1 MIGANFSQLRK
12 LSSSP
17 TLRRYAEVALRLA
30 QRGGRYT
37 RRYFR
42 RPGLKVIRKADGSP
56 VTAVDRE
63 TEQLLR
69 RILADHYPTHAIVG
83 EEYGQTPA
91 AGNLCWYIDPIDG
104 TQSFL
109 HGIPLYTIL
118 IALFDGSQPL
128 LGLIHNPILQET
140 VIAIAGGGCLYNGQ
154 RCQVV
159 QRPTLTE
166 ARLQFSDAAH
176 LEQQCPGLLSA
187 LVNRCALARTW
198 CDGYGYLLLVTGRA
212 DIVIDA
218 AMQPWDIA
226 PLYPIVQE
234 AGGHIS
240 DLQGYTNPLA
250 KGGEGC
256 LACSPPLAR
265 QLLSIVQQL

>member
-1 MIGANFSQLRK
+1 M
-12 LSSSP
+12 
-17 TLRRYAEVALRLA
+17 ALYLA

-42 RPGLKVIRKADGSP
+42 RSGLKVIRKADSSP
-56 VTAVDRE
+56 VTVADRE

-69 RILADHYPTHAIVG
+69 RMLARHYPTHAIVG
-83 EEYGQTPA
+83 EEYGHTPTA
-91 AGNLCWYIDPIDG
+91 ADLCWYIDPIDG

-109 HGIPLYTIL
+109 HGIPLYTVL

-140 VIAIAGGGCLYNGQ
+140 VIAITGSGCLYNGQ
-154 RCQVV
+154 LCQVA
-159 QRPTLTE
+159 QQHNLTK

-176 LEQQCPGLLSA
+176 LEQQCPGLLGA
-187 LVNRCALARTW
+187 LASRCALARTW
-198 CDGYGYLLLVTGRA
+198 CDAYGYLLLVTGRA

-240 DLQGYTNPLA
+240 NLQGRANPLA
-250 KGGEGC
+250 QGGEGC
-256 LACSPPLAR
+256 LACSPPLTPH
-265 QLLSIVQQL
+265 LLSIIGQP